1 MKDKPKTISHLY
13 TPLFKSFEIYLRHW
27 PTGRIEW
34 RNNLLEMGAYGL
46 GREGN
51 RQELMQGHDMQWEW
65 YGIIT
70 SDSIHLFCMMA
81 NGCPVYLQSIW
92 MYTSLIWTWFQVPY
106 VVTCNSAVASCAKRS
121 AWRTSMLCLEIMSGC
136 RVSLNSASF
145 SSILTGT
152 LQWCFV
158 LDVLNGMGTRQVL
171 PDVVSYS
178 STMRICDEVSQWHRA
193 VAALCR
199 MENPNAVSY
208 SSVGENQWHLALHLL
223 RRMSTCSL
231 VPTVVNCGSCISSCQ
246 SSGYWRVSL
255 DLLVETVQHKISA
268 NVICYGSAISACE
281 LVGHWRMAIQILL
294 FMDEAQVKPNEISY
308 NAAISVC
315 ARDGQLTQ
323 ALILLDDMNQ
333 VRLTANV
340 VAYTSCIMACEKG
353 GHWQMALHLLTLE
366 ARVDWS
372 SVCLQMFTEKLFKL
386 SLDTVSKYPFVSFC
400 ILCVTRH
407 YVSYMFDAAGPW
419 GAHHE
424 RSMFGIHAMA
434 SSPQGKVWNVMSRL
448 LHSFGLSPLPSENLW
463 DRTRG
468 IRTWWVSATAW
479 RPVRSAA
486 TGRLEN
492 QHWEQGQIW
501 SA

>member
-1 MKDKPKTISHLY
+1 MGWEEREKARVNARPWYAI
-13 TPLFKSFEIYLRHW
+13 
-27 PTGRIEW
+27 GMM
-34 RNNLLEMGAYGL
+34 RNNY
-46 GREGN
+46 
-51 RQELMQGHDMQWEW
+51 
-65 YGIIT
+65 
-70 SDSIHLFCMMA
+70 DSIHLFCMMA

-92 MYTSLIWTWFQVPY
+92 MYISLIWTWFQVPY

-223 RRMSTCSL
+223 RRMSTCGL

-246 SSGYWRVSL
+246 SSGCWRVSV

-268 NVICYGSAISACE
+268 NVICYSSAISACE